1 MSKFKKGDLVN
12 LVPYETLVK
21 RKIIR
26 NGNDVFGITETVY
39 RELCRNNPRTVYSE
53 DSGCVKL
60 FSAGYVFLE
69 SCLEFAEPTVKA
81 PVKPTKRT
89 KRTST
94 LKYGFSDTVSV
105 LGTTYRVS
113 LVNKLDGDGN
123 LGGFCDADLHQIKLL
138 DLSKAEGWSKE
149 PIAKTKAREK
159 EIFRH
164 EIVHAFFDESGL
176 KFNTTNLDQRWA
188 DNEEMV
194 DWFAIQGPK
203 IVKAWREAGC
213 L

>member
-12 LVPYETLVK
+12 LVPYETLVERGYVK
-21 RKIIR
+21 KI
-26 NGNDVFGITETVY
+26 GGMVCGIDKAIYES
-39 RELCRNNPRTVYSE
+39 LCMNNPYTVYSVNGNGVMT
-53 DSGCVKL
+53 S
-60 FSAGYVFLE
+60 FTGYAYPDY
-69 SCLEFAEPTVKA
+69 CLEFAEPTVKSS
-81 PVKPTKRT
+81 VKPT

-138 DLSKAEGWSKE
+138 DLSKVEGWSKE
-149 PIAKTKAREK
+149 SIAKIKAREK

>member
-12 LVPYETLVK
+12 LVPYETLVE
-21 RKIIR
+21 RKIVRKGSDIC
-26 NGNDVFGITETVY
+26 GISEHDY
-39 RELCRNNPRTVYSE
+39 REMYSCNPHVVYSPVSTGIMISPIGHVYP
-53 DSGCVKL
+53 D
-60 FSAGYVFLE
+60 Y
-69 SCLEFAEPTVKA
+69 CLEFAEPTVKA
-81 PVKPTKRT
+81 PVNPT

-138 DLSKAEGWSKE
+138 DLSKVEGWSKE
-149 PIAKTKAREK
+149 PVMKIKAREK

-203 IVKAWREAGC
+203 IMRAWREAGC